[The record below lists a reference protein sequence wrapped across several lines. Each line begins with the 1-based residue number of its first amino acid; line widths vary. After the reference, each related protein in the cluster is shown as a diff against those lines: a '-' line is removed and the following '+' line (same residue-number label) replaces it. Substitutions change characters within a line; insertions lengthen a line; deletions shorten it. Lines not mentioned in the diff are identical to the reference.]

1 MSLARRVE
9 PEWLDELPQ
18 ADPRAVWSRRDLKRI
33 NGWMLQ
39 ARIMTRLL
47 VAAFDGRTPRNLI
60 ELGAGDGTFM
70 LALAKRLGPRWRNV
84 KVTLVDR
91 QNIVTERTR
100 RGFGDLG
107 WQAEVISA
115 DVFDFLGRAAP
126 GCADIVL
133 ANLFL
138 HHFEGDSLAKLLK
151 GAARL
156 ADAFAACEPWRAG
169 SGLIGSRLLWAIGC
183 NDVTRH
189 DALVS
194 VRAGFRGK
202 ELSELWPRDEA
213 WHLEEG
219 PALPFTHCFLARRAA
234 GIAP

>member
-1 MSLARRVE
+1 MNLPRRVE

-18 ADPRAVWSRRDLKRI
+18 ADPRAMWSRRDLKRI

-47 VAAFDGRTPRNLI
+47 VTALDGRTPRILV

-70 LALAKRLGPRWRNV
+70 LALAKRLAPRWRNV

-100 RGFGDLG
+100 QAFHDLG
-107 WQAEVISA
+107 WQAEIVCA
-115 DVFDFLGRAAP
+115 DVFDYLQRARP

-133 ANLFL
+133 VNLFL
-138 HHFEGDSLAKLLK
+138 HHFERDSLTKLL
-151 GAARL
+151 GDAARL
-156 ADAFAACEPWRAG
+156 AGAFAACEPWRAE

-194 VRAGFRGK
+194 VRAGFRGR
-202 ELSELWPRDEA
+202 ELSELWPTDDGWR
-213 WHLEEG
+213 LQEG
-219 PALPFTHCFLARRAA
+219 PALPFTHCFLARRA
-234 GIAP
+234 GTIAP

>member
-1 MSLARRVE
+1 MNLPRRVE

-33 NGWMLQ
+33 NRWMQ
-39 ARIMTRLL
+39 QGRIMTRLA
-47 VAAFDGRTPRNLI
+47 VAALDGRTPRTVV

-70 LALAKRLGPRWRNV
+70 LALARRLAPRWRNV

-91 QNIVTERTR
+91 QDIVTEHTR
-100 RGFGDLG
+100 HAFADLG
-107 WQAEVISA
+107 WHAETISA
-115 DVFDFLGRAAP
+115 DVFDFLRGTAP
-126 GCADIVL
+126 GCADMVL

-138 HHFEGDSLAKLLK
+138 HHFQRDSLARLLG

-183 NDVTRH
+183 NGVTRH
-189 DALVS
+189 DALAS
-194 VRAGFRGK
+194 VRAGFRGR
-202 ELSELWPRDEA
+202 ELSELWPNDED
-213 WHLEEG
+213 WRLEEG
-219 PALPFTHCFLARRAA
+219 PALPFTHCFLARRAG
-234 GIAP
+234 GIGS

>member
-1 MSLARRVE
+1 MNQPRRVE

-33 NGWMLQ
+33 NRWMLQ

-47 VAAFDGRTPRNLI
+47 IAALDGRTPRILV

-70 LALAKRLGPRWRNV
+70 LALARRLAPRWRDV

-91 QNIVTERTR
+91 QDIVTEHTR
-100 RGFGDLG
+100 RAFDDLG
-107 WQAEVISA
+107 WQVETISA
-115 DVFDFLGRAAP
+115 EIFDFLRGATP
-126 GCADIVL
+126 GCADVVV

-138 HHFEGDSLAKLLK
+138 HHFERDSLARLL
-151 GAARL
+151 GGTARL

-183 NDVTRH
+183 NGVTRH
-189 DALVS
+189 DALAS
-194 VRAGFRGK
+194 VRAGFCGR
-202 ELSELWPRDEA
+202 ELSELWPNDED
-213 WHLEEG
+213 WRLQEG
-219 PALPFTHCFLARRAA
+219 PALPFTHCFLARRA
-234 GIAP
+234 GKIGS

>member
-1 MSLARRVE
+1 MSLPRRVE

-47 VAAFDGRTPRNLI
+47 VAALDGRTLRNLI

-70 LALAKRLGPRWRNV
+70 LALAKRLAPRWPNV
-84 KVTLVDR
+84 QVTLVDR

-100 RGFGDLG
+100 HAFHNLG
-107 WQAEVISA
+107 WQAETISR
-115 DVFDFLGRAAP
+115 DVFDFLRGAAP
-126 GCADIVL
+126 GCADMVL

-138 HHFEGDSLAKLLK
+138 HHFERDSLAKLL
-151 GAARL
+151 GETARL

-183 NDVTRH
+183 NGVTRH

-194 VRAGFRGK
+194 VRAGFRGR
-202 ELSELWPRDEA
+202 ELSELWPSDDDWR
-213 WHLEEG
+213 LQEG
-219 PALPFTHCFLARRAA
+219 AALPFTHCFLARRA
-234 GIAP
+234 GRIAP

>member
-1 MSLARRVE
+1 MSLPRRVE

-47 VAAFDGRTPRNLI
+47 VAALEGRTPRTLV

-70 LALAKRLGPRWRNV
+70 LALARRLAPRWRNV

-100 RGFGDLG
+100 RGFPRSWLASRNDFRGCLRF
-107 WQAEVISA
+107 SA
-115 DVFDFLGRAAP
+115 GAAP
-126 GCADIVL
+126 GCADMVL

-138 HHFEGDSLAKLLK
+138 HHFERDSLAKLLN

-183 NDVTRH
+183 NGVTRH

-202 ELSELWPRDEA
+202 ELSELWPSDDDWR
-213 WHLEEG
+213 LQEG
-219 PALPFTHCFLARRAA
+219 PALPFTHCFLARRA
-234 GIAP
+234 GRIAS

>member
-1 MSLARRVE
+1 MSLPRRVE

-18 ADPRAVWSRRDLKRI
+18 TDPRAVWSRRDLKRI

-39 ARIMTRLL
+39 GRIMTRLV
-47 VAAFDGRTPRNLI
+47 VAAFEERTPRALI

-70 LALAKRLGPRWRNV
+70 LTLARRLSSRWRKV

-91 QNIVTERTR
+91 QSIVTERTR
-100 RGFGDLG
+100 RAFHDLG

-115 DVFDFLGRAAP
+115 DVFEFLQGAAP
-126 GCADIVL
+126 GSADMVL

-138 HHFEGDSLAKLLK
+138 HHFERDAL
-151 GAARL
+151 ARL
-156 ADAFAACEPWRAG
+156 LCDASRLAGAFAACEPWRAG

-183 NDVTRH
+183 NGVTRH

-194 VRAGFRGK
+194 VRAGFRGR
-202 ELSELWPRDEA
+202 ELSELWPSNDDWR
-213 WHLEEG
+213 LQEG
-219 PALPFTHCFLARRAA
+219 PALPFTHCFLAQRA
-234 GIAP
+234 GEMAP

>member
-1 MSLARRVE
+1 MSLPRRVE

-18 ADPRAVWSRRDLKRI
+18 SDPRALWSRRDLKRI

-47 VAAFDGRTPRNLI
+47 VAAADGSSPRALV

-70 LALAKRLGPRWRNV
+70 LALAKRLAPRWRNV
-84 KVTLVDR
+84 TVTLVDR
-91 QNIVTERTR
+91 QDIVSERTR
-100 RGFGDLG
+100 RAFHDLG
-107 WQAEVISA
+107 WQVESVRA
-115 DVFDFLGRAAP
+115 DVFEYLQGSRT
-126 GCADIVL
+126 GCADMVL

-138 HHFEGDSLAKLLK
+138 HHFERDSLAKLLG

-183 NDVTRH
+183 NGVTRH

-194 VRAGFRGK
+194 VRAGFRGR
-202 ELSELWPRDEA
+202 ELSELWPSGDDWR
-213 WHLEEG
+213 LEEG
-219 PALPFTHCFLARRAA
+219 PALPFTHCFLARR
-234 GIAP
+234 GSRIVP

>member
-1 MSLARRVE
+1 
-9 PEWLDELPQ
+9 
-18 ADPRAVWSRRDLKRI
+18 
-33 NGWMLQ
+33 MLQ

-47 VAAFDGRTPRNLI
+47 AAALDGRTPNALV

-70 LALAKRLGPRWRNV
+70 LALAKRLAPPWRNV

-100 RGFGDLG
+100 RAFGDLG
-107 WQAEVISA
+107 WQAETITA
-115 DVFDFLGRAAP
+115 DVFDFLQAARP
-126 GCADIVL
+126 GSADMVL

-138 HHFEGDSLAKLLK
+138 HHFERDSLAKLLND
-151 GAARL
+151 AARM

-183 NDVTRH
+183 NHVTRH

-194 VRAGFRGK
+194 VRAGFRER
-202 ELSELWPRDEA
+202 ELSELWPNDDE
-213 WHLEEG
+213 WRLQEG
-219 PALPFTHCFLARRAA
+219 PALPFTHCFLARRSG
-234 GIAP
+234 GIAR

>member
-91 QNIVTERTR
+91 QNIVTDRTR
-100 RGFGDLG
+100 RGFHDLG
-107 WQAEVISA
+107 WQAETISA
-115 DVFDFLGRAAP
+115 DVFDFLRGAAP
-126 GCADIVL
+126 DCADMVL

-138 HHFEGDSLAKLLK
+138 HHFERDSLAKLLS

-156 ADAFAACEPWRAG
+156 ADSFAACEPWRAG

-183 NDVTRH
+183 NGVTQH

-202 ELSELWPRDEA
+202 ELSELWPNDDD
-213 WHLEEG
+213 WHLQEG
-219 PALPFTHCFLARRAA
+219 PALPFTHCFLARRA
-234 GIAP
+234 GRIAP

>member
-1 MSLARRVE
+1 MNLPRRVE

-33 NGWMLQ
+33 NRWMLQ

-47 VAAFDGRTPRNLI
+47 IAALDGRTPRTLV

-70 LALAKRLGPRWRNV
+70 LALARRLAPRWRDV

-91 QNIVTERTR
+91 QDIVTEHTR
-100 RGFGDLG
+100 RAFGDLG
-107 WQAEVISA
+107 WQVETISA
-115 DVFDFLGRAAP
+115 DIFDFLRGATP
-126 GCADIVL
+126 GCTDMVL

-138 HHFEGDSLAKLLK
+138 HHFERDSLARLLG

-189 DALVS
+189 DALAS
-194 VRAGFRGK
+194 VRAGFSGR
-202 ELSELWPRDEA
+202 ELSELWPNDED
-213 WHLEEG
+213 WRLQEG
-219 PALPFTHCFLARRAA
+219 PALPFTHCFLARRAG
-234 GIAP
+234 GIAS

>member
-39 ARIMTRLL
+39 GRIMTRLL
-47 VAAFDGRTPRNLI
+47 LAALDGRTPRNFI

-70 LALAKRLGPRWRNV
+70 LALARRLAPRWRNV

-100 RGFGDLG
+100 RGFHDLD
-107 WQAEVISA
+107 WQAETIST
-115 DVFDFLGRAAP
+115 DVFDFLQGTAP
-126 GCADIVL
+126 GCADMVL

-138 HHFEGDSLAKLLK
+138 HHFEGDSLARLLR

-156 ADAFAACEPWRAG
+156 SDAFAACEPWRAG

-202 ELSELWPRDEA
+202 ELSELWPSDDDWR
-213 WHLEEG
+213 LQEG
-219 PALPFTHCFLARRAA
+219 PALLFTHCFLARRA
-234 GIAP
+234 GRIAP

>member
-1 MSLARRVE
+1 MNLPRRVE

-33 NGWMLQ
+33 NRWMLQ

-47 VAAFDGRTPRNLI
+47 IAALDGRPPRILV

-70 LALAKRLGPRWRNV
+70 LALARRLAPRWHDV

-91 QNIVTERTR
+91 QDIVTEHTR
-100 RGFGDLG
+100 RAFGDLG
-107 WQAEVISA
+107 WQVETISA
-115 DVFDFLGRAAP
+115 DVFDFLRGTAP
-126 GCADIVL
+126 GCADMVL

-138 HHFEGDSLAKLLK
+138 HHFERDSLARLLG

-156 ADAFAACEPWRAG
+156 ADTFAACEPWRAG

-183 NDVTRH
+183 NGVTRH
-189 DALVS
+189 DALAS
-194 VRAGFRGK
+194 VRAGFCGR
-202 ELSELWPRDEA
+202 ELSELWPKDKDWR
-213 WHLEEG
+213 LQEG
-219 PALPFTHCFLARRAA
+219 PALPFTHCFLARRAG
-234 GIAP
+234 GIPS

>member
-1 MSLARRVE
+1 MNLPRRVE

-33 NGWMLQ
+33 NRWMQ
-39 ARIMTRLL
+39 QGRIMTRLA
-47 VAAFDGRTPRNLI
+47 VAALDGRTPRALV

-70 LALAKRLGPRWRNV
+70 LALARRLAPRWRDV

-91 QNIVTERTR
+91 QDIVTEHTR
-100 RGFGDLG
+100 HAFGDLG
-107 WQAEVISA
+107 WQVETIPA
-115 DVFDFLGRAAP
+115 DVFDFLREAAP
-126 GCADIVL
+126 GCADLVL

-138 HHFEGDSLAKLLK
+138 HHFERDSLARLLA

-183 NDVTRH
+183 NGVTRH
-189 DALVS
+189 DALAS
-194 VRAGFRGK
+194 VRAGFCGR
-202 ELSELWPRDEA
+202 ELSELWPNDED
-213 WHLEEG
+213 WRLQEG
-219 PALPFTHCFLARRAA
+219 PALPFTHCFLARRAG
-234 GIAP
+234 GIAS

>member
-1 MSLARRVE
+1 MNLPRRVE

-47 VAAFDGRTPRNLI
+47 VAALDGGTPRTLV

-70 LALAKRLGPRWRNV
+70 LALAKRLAPGWRNV

-91 QNIVTERTR
+91 QDIVTERTR
-100 RGFGDLG
+100 QGFHDLG
-107 WQAEVISA
+107 WQAEIVCA
-115 DVFDFLGRAAP
+115 DVFDYLQGARP

-138 HHFEGDSLAKLLK
+138 HHFERDSLTKLL
-151 GAARL
+151 GNAARL
-156 ADAFAACEPWRAG
+156 AGAFAACEPWRAE

-194 VRAGFRGK
+194 VRAGFRGR
-202 ELSELWPRDEA
+202 ELSELWPNDDGWR
-213 WHLEEG
+213 LQEG
-219 PALPFTHCFLARRAA
+219 PSLPFTHCFLARRA
-234 GIAP
+234 GTIAP

>member
-1 MSLARRVE
+1 MSLPRRVE

-47 VAAFDGRTPRNLI
+47 TVALEGRTPRRLI

-70 LALAKRLGPRWRNV
+70 LTLAKRLAPRWRGV

-91 QNIVTERTR
+91 QDIVTERTR
-100 RGFGDLG
+100 AGIHDLG
-107 WQAEVISA
+107 WQAETVSA
-115 DVFDFLGRAAP
+115 DVFDFLGTAP
-126 GCADIVL
+126 AGCADMVL

-138 HHFEGDSLAKLLK
+138 HHFEGDSLARLLN

-156 ADAFAACEPWRAG
+156 AEGFVACEPWRAG

-183 NDVTRH
+183 NGVTRH

-194 VRAGFRGK
+194 VRAGFRGQ
-202 ELSELWPRDEA
+202 ELSRLWPNDDDWR
-213 WHLEEG
+213 LQEG
-219 PALPFTHCFLARRAA
+219 PALPFTHCFLARRAG
-234 GIAP
+234 GIAS

>member
-1 MSLARRVE
+1 MSLSRRVE

-18 ADPRAVWSRRDLKRI
+18 GDPRAVWSRRDLKRI
-33 NGWMLQ
+33 NGWMQ
-39 ARIMTRLL
+39 QGRIMTRLV
-47 VAAFDGRTPRNLI
+47 VAALDGRTPRNFI

-70 LALAKRLGPRWRNV
+70 LALAKRLAPRWPNV
-84 KVTLVDR
+84 KVKLVDR

-100 RGFGDLG
+100 RGFSDLG
-107 WQAEVISA
+107 WQAEAIST
-115 DVFDFLGRAAP
+115 DVFDFLARAAP
-126 GCADIVL
+126 GCADLVT

-202 ELSELWPRDEA
+202 ELSELWPNDED
-213 WHLEEG
+213 WHLEEE
-219 PALPFTHCFLARRAA
+219 PALPFTHGFLARRAA
-234 GIAP
+234 GIAL

>member
-1 MSLARRVE
+1 MSLPRRVE

-18 ADPRAVWSRRDLKRI
+18 ADPRAAWSRRDLKRI

-47 VAAFDGRTPRNLI
+47 VDALDGRTPRTLV

-70 LALAKRLGPRWRNV
+70 LALAKRLAPRWRNV
-84 KVTLVDR
+84 KVRLVDR

-100 RGFGDLG
+100 HALHDLT
-107 WQAEVISA
+107 WQAETISA
-115 DVFDFLGRAAP
+115 DVFDFMQGAAP
-126 GCADIVL
+126 GGADMVL

-138 HHFEGDSLAKLLK
+138 HHFERDSLTKLLD

-183 NDVTRH
+183 NGVTRH

-194 VRAGFRGK
+194 VRAGFRGR
-202 ELSELWPRDEA
+202 ELSELWPSDDA
-213 WHLEEG
+213 WRLQEG
-219 PALPFTHCFLARRAA
+219 PALPFTHCFLARRAGGFA
-234 GIAP
+234 L

>member
-1 MSLARRVE
+1 MSLPRRVE

-18 ADPRAVWSRRDLKRI
+18 SDPRAMWSRRDLKRI

-39 ARIMTRLL
+39 ARIMTRLV
-47 VAAFDGRTPRNLI
+47 VAALDGQTPRTLV
-60 ELGAGDGTFM
+60 ELGAGDGTFT
-70 LALAKRLGPRWRNV
+70 LALAKRLAQRWRNV

-91 QNIVTERTR
+91 QDIVTEQTR
-100 RGFGDLG
+100 RAFHDLG
-107 WQAEVISA
+107 WQSQTVCA
-115 DVFDFLGRAAP
+115 DVFDYLQGARP
-126 GCADIVL
+126 GSADIVL

-138 HHFEGDSLAKLLK
+138 HHFERDSLAKLLG
-151 GAARL
+151 GAACL

-183 NDVTRH
+183 NGVTRH

-194 VRAGFRGK
+194 VRAGFRER
-202 ELSELWPRDEA
+202 ELSELWPNGTDWR
-213 WHLEEG
+213 LQEG
-219 PALPFTHCFLARRAA
+219 PALPFTHCFLARRAD